1 VTDVCRR
8 PVDDSVSLIFLLRY
22 LAPGALPLG
31 EGDAA
36 GEGLTAGL
44 GLGAGAVAPLD
55 EAGEG
60 LAVFGE
66 FELLA
71 GSQPAANTIEEIVRS
86 RSAVRLIMF
95 IFVVLIS
102 FLPRSSKIEKRDHHC
117 PMAN

>member
-1 VTDVCRR
+1 MSDGFHFGIPRLLMFN
-8 PVDDSVSLIFLLRY
+8 DFLSLTRSRSSFLLRY

-36 GEGLTAGL
+36 AEGLAAGL
-44 GLGAGAVAPLD
+44 GLVAGAVAPLE

-71 GSQPAANTIEEIVRS
+71 GSQPAANRIEEIVRS
-86 RSAVRLIMF
+86 RSAVRLIRF
-95 IFVVLIS
+95 IFVVLIKFFAS
-102 FLPRSSKIEKRDHHC
+102 FEQD
-117 PMAN
+117 